1 MHVTLCI
8 CTDTHTHTT
17 KKNLICPAKVRGA
30 SNLESKPEELYN
42 ATALFSSS
50 GKIVIGQQPSCG
62 RSCLVTPTP
71 NRGARVQCLYTL
83 CSRILLVLLLPG
95 GTNGHLG
102 PNRRHLL
109 FEMIDI
115 MLHRVNQGSIGR
127 SMQRGS
133 IWHLLETALV
143 EPTIEKLF
151 KV

>member
-1 MHVTLCI
+1 M
-8 CTDTHTHTT
+8 
-17 KKNLICPAKVRGA
+17 
-30 SNLESKPEELYN
+30 
-42 ATALFSSS
+42 
-50 GKIVIGQQPSCG
+50 
-62 RSCLVTPTP
+62 TPTP
-71 NRGARVQCLYTL
+71 NRGAKECSLYTL

-102 PNRRHLL
+102 PNRRRLL

-115 MLHRVNQGSIGR
+115 KLHRVNQGGIGR

-143 EPTIEKLF
+143 EPTLDKLF